1 MARGR
6 KTFKLI
12 KAASAQSEDVVQMFN
27 DMLGASGKDPT
38 VFYPKYER
46 LHATVMR
53 FLQLLELL
61 RDKALGIFPDTQIAV
76 DEYITSRKASMT
88 GEYRFH
94 DLPEICK
101 LQLSAMPEDVRE
113 LISGKY
119 RLLKD
124 SPIVASIIVA
134 TKNIIVHKAH
144 ISDTNKLNDKF
155 LTRSA
160 GLSYTPLEDL
170 PALNFK
176 QLYNDDRLDEL
187 DRKMFLLILNKMLTT
202 GMDIYRIVSSPD
214 VNVDALSEII
224 MSSIGDVKKKIR
236 GCGDAFNKILNA
248 MDTLKGNFDGYYKD
262 YVVSS
267 NPTIIMESFV
277 MDVAKT
283 AEPTPKLLRQFKQ
296 IIMHYRKISQQ
307 HASNPQMK
315 TIFGSLNKNLERIEK
330 LSSAKTDEDA
340 IRLME
345 ELDAKPLEDFADMD
359 LGDSDSEDVATEDVS
374 GEDKTA
380 EVASAE
386 VASAEAASEDR
397 SAVGKTE

>member
-1 MARGR
+1 
-6 KTFKLI
+6 
-12 KAASAQSEDVVQMFN
+12 
-27 DMLGASGKDPT
+27 
-38 VFYPKYER
+38 
-46 LHATVMR
+46 
-53 FLQLLELL
+53 
-61 RDKALGIFPDTQIAV
+61 
-76 DEYITSRKASMT
+76 
-88 GEYRFH
+88 
-94 DLPEICK
+94 
-101 LQLSAMPEDVRE
+101 
-113 LISGKY
+113 
-119 RLLKD
+119 
-124 SPIVASIIVA
+124 
-134 TKNIIVHKAH
+134 
-144 ISDTNKLNDKF
+144 
-155 LTRSA
+155 
-160 GLSYTPLEDL
+160 
-170 PALNFK
+170 
-176 QLYNDDRLDEL
+176 
-187 DRKMFLLILNKMLTT
+187 MLTT
-202 GMDIYRIVSSPD
+202 GMDVYRIVSSPD

-248 MDTLKGNFDGYYKD
+248 MDTLKGNFDGTTKD

-359 LGDSDSEDVATEDVS
+359 LGVDSDSEEVATDDAAAATESQSAADQ
-374 GEDKTA
+374 A
-380 EVASAE
+380 E
-386 VASAEAASEDR
+386 
-397 SAVGKTE
+397 